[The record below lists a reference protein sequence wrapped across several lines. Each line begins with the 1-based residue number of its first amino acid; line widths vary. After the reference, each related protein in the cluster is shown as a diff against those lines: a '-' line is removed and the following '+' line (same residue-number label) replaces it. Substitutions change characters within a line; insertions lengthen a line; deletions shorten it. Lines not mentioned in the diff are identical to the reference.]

1 MESYSEEYISCEFL
15 QSGLSLQNYYI
26 SSCNFMTKGYVFYDF
41 TDSSMSER
49 GIRNVDFDEILKKR
63 KELLKNREI
72 PKNCEGCFNLKKGKW
87 NNSSN
92 KISYLTLDH
101 WRNCNCGCIYCS
113 NRGHENVEFLT
124 EEVTHSQFYDVLPL
138 IEKIKRER
146 LFDEKVVIQTIG
158 GEPANLEEYP
168 KIIQKLLE
176 LEDENLS
183 KTEIGMLT
191 SGIKYV
197 PEIALALE
205 RPDKYLTISL
215 DCGTRETYRKIKQI
229 DAFDIVISNIEKYIN
244 HSKYK
249 DFQVILKYILLPNI
263 NDNKEEIDK
272 FFEIVQKVD
281 CKQVNFSLE
290 FCQAL
295 RHKQGQKI
303 PENLYDLFDYAEE
316 KAKNSEITFHVYDIV
331 KDLLK
336 KGHY

>member
-1 MESYSEEYISCEFL
+1 M
-15 QSGLSLQNYYI
+15 
-26 SSCNFMTKGYVFYDF
+26 
-41 TDSSMSER
+41 
-49 GIRNVDFDEILKKR
+49 
-63 KELLKNREI
+63 
-72 PKNCEGCFNLKKGKW
+72 
-87 NNSSN
+87 
-92 KISYLTLDH
+92 DH

-113 NRGHENVEFLT
+113 NRGHEHVEFLT

-138 IEKIKRER
+138 IEKLKDNDY
-146 LFDEKVVIQTIG
+146 FDEKVVIQTIG

-197 PEIALALE
+197 PEIAMALE

-215 DCGTRETYRKIKQI
+215 DCGTRETYIKIKHK
-229 DAFDIVISNIEKYIN
+229 DSFDECISNIQEYIR
-244 HSKYK
+244 HAKYK
-249 DFQVILKYILLPNI
+249 FQVILKYILLPNI

-272 FFEIVQKVD
+272 FFEIVRKVG

-290 FCQAL
+290 FCHGL
-295 RHKQGQKI
+295 MHKQGQKI
-303 PENLYDLFDYAEE
+303 PENLYELFDYAEK
-316 KAKNSEITFHVYDIV
+316 KAKEYEIIFQVFDIV